1 MSVYVCAY
9 LHHYEDL
16 GGGLYDVVE
25 TANVL
30 MAQVPHGLDLHLH
43 TGQVILG
50 WQTIS
55 LLIEKCVKFK

>member
-50 WQTIS
+50 
-55 LLIEKCVKFK
+55 